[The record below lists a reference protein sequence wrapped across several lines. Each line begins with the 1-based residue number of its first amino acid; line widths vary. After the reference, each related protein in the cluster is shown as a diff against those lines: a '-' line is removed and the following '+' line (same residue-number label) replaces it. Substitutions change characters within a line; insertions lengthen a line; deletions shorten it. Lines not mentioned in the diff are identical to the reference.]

1 MLNKIKLYNRTE
13 AVIDVDVNSAGFY
26 SVIFRIRNLILFE
39 VTKSQRIKEVKES
52 KKVFSVGA
60 SSEATRAQ
68 NSNFVNDL
76 QFLHL

>member
-13 AVIDVDVNSAGFY
+13 AVIDVDVDSAVLY
-26 SVIFRIRNLILFE
+26 SVILRIRNLIQFE

-52 KKVFSVGA
+52 KKVFFVGA

>member
-13 AVIDVDVNSAGFY
+13 AVIDVDVDSAGLY
-26 SVIFRIRNLILFE
+26 SVILRIRNLIQFE
-39 VTKSQRIKEVKES
+39 VTKSQRIKEVKVS